1 MMTEKDKEL
10 IRRAKSYTYLDSIK
24 VFDMAKEADTE
35 EAKKELKLIGSTL
48 YHEEEWHA
56 GLL

>member
-10 IRRAKSYTYLDSIK
+10 IRRTKSYTYFDSIK
-24 VFDMAKEADTE
+24 VFDMSEEADTE

-48 YHEEEWHA
+48 YHEEEW
-56 GLL
+56 

>member
-1 MMTEKDKEL
+1 MTEKDKEL
-10 IRRAKSYTYLDSIK
+10 IRRAKSYTYFDSIK
-24 VFDMAKEADTE
+24 VFDMAKEADTK